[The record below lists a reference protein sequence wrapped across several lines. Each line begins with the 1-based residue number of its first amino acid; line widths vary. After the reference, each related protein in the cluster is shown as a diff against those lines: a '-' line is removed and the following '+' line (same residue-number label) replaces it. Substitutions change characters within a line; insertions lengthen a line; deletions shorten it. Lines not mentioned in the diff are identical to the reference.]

1 MRNILV
7 AAIIIFSTLLSH
19 SQQTSNDTLHWSAT
33 RKLDWKDF
41 NGKAAGKT
49 GVLGNA
55 SMMVSAK
62 FQKGLKAKTSVET
75 IFDRKVSFIAEQERT
90 VRMLKY
96 YQVMFDLH
104 EVQSR
109 KLRKVLKETKLGLDP
124 EKVFQEKYNAAQK
137 ELAERVDQY
146 QEETEEGTN
155 AAEIEKWQKMIWQE
169 LKSLEAFCK

>member
-1 MRNILV
+1 MKNILV
-7 AAIIIFSTLLSH
+7 AVIIIFTSLQSH
-19 SQQTSNDTLHWSAT
+19 SQQSSNDTLHWSAT

-41 NGKAAGKT
+41 NGKTAGKT

-55 SMMVSAK
+55 AIMVSAK
-62 FQKGLKAKTSVET
+62 FQKGIKAKTSVET
-75 IFDRKVSFIAEQERT
+75 IFDKKISFIAEQDKT
-90 VRMLKY
+90 AQMLKY

-104 EVQSR
+104 EAQSR

-146 QEETEEGTN
+146 QEETEEGSN
-155 AAEIEKWQKMIWQE
+155 ASEIEKWQKMIWQE
-169 LKSLEAFCK
+169 LKGLEAYSN